1 MGGICVTRIE
11 QLESELK
18 QKINELNGSL
28 NAQYMLRETLKSK
41 IKTLEEIDRLLKVIE
56 ANLKCSKEQIYM
68 LERENR
74 RLKLS
79 CDEWVKRAI
88 KLEFEVLRAR
98 NATKE

>member
-1 MGGICVTRIE
+1 MTRIE

>member
-1 MGGICVTRIE
+1 MTRIE
-11 QLESELK
+11 HLKSELK
-18 QKINELNGSL
+18 QKINELNESL
-28 NAQYMLRETLKSK
+28 NIQYMLRETLKSK
-41 IKTLEEIDRLLKVIE
+41 IETLEEIDCLLKVIE
-56 ANLKCSKEQIYM
+56 ANLKHSKEQIYL

-98 NATKE
+98 DAAQK